1 MSTEL
6 KTLKG
11 KIEIP
16 DSPKMESTY
25 KSTELYLTSFYGGQE
40 RGTSLQIGFYNDLG
54 NYNHIQL
61 DHETIIELRNIL
73 NEEF

>member
-16 DSPKMESTY
+16 KRNGTMTSDY
-25 KSTELYLTSFYGGQE
+25 KEVDISLTRF
-40 RGTSLQIGFYNDLG
+40 
-54 NYNHIQL
+54 
-61 DHETIIELRNIL
+61 
-73 NEEF
+73 

>member
-6 KTLKG
+6 KTLKV
-11 KIEIP
+11 KIEVP
-16 DSPKMESTY
+16 NPPKMESTY
-25 KSTELYLTSFYGGQE
+25 KSTELHLNRFYGGQK

-54 NYNHIQL
+54 NYSHIQL